1 MFTPPITL
9 RPVKPADLEVFYLNN
24 KDLEAVWMA
33 AFTAKDPAD
42 REAFDAHWA
51 RIMASE
57 TVIIRTIEFDGE
69 IAGSVLKYEME
80 GEAEVSYWIGRA
92 FWGQGIATA
101 ALRQFI
107 AELTVRPLHARA
119 AADNLGSIR
128 VLEKCGFVRTGTDR
142 YFANA
147 RGEEIEEVVYLLE

>member
-1 MFTPPITL
+1 MSTPSLTL
-9 RPVKPADLEVFYLNN
+9 RPVQPEDLEVFYLNN
-24 KDLEAVWMA
+24 KDPEAVWMA

-51 RIMASE
+51 RIMKSD
-57 TVIIRTIEFDGE
+57 TVIIRTIVFNHE

-80 GEAEVSYWIGRA
+80 GEAEVSYWIGRP

-101 ALRQFI
+101 ALQQFI
-107 AELTVRPLHARA
+107 DELEFRPLHARA

-128 VLEKCGFVRTGTDR
+128 VLEKCGFTRTGTDR

-147 RGEEIEEVVYLLE
+147 RNEEIEEVIYILE